1 MGVDMVATTTASEL
15 LESLR
20 AVLRAGRAVQQARA
34 DDLHTAPAALLGVL
48 DREGAQR
55 MGRLAERLD
64 VDPSVVS
71 RQVAGLIQAGLVS
84 RRPDPDD
91 GRASL
96 LELTPTGTDCL
107 ARHRDRWAA
116 WLGRAVADW
125 DEADAATLTAL
136 LDRLHDDVRA
146 RLFAPGTEN
155 EKEEVL
161 DHVR

>member
-1 MGVDMVATTTASEL
+1 MVATTTASEL

-20 AVLRAGRAVQQARA
+20 AVLRAGRAVRQARA

-48 DREGAQR
+48 DRGGAQR
-55 MGRLAERLD
+55 MGRLAEHLD

-71 RQVAGLIQAGLVS
+71 RQVAALIQAGMVS

-96 LELTPTGTDCL
+96 LELTPTGADCL
-107 ARHRDRWAA
+107 VRHRDRWAA
-116 WLGRAVADW
+116 WLDRVVADW
-125 DEADAATLTAL
+125 AEADVTAL
-136 LDRLHDDVRA
+136 AGLLNRLSDDVRA
-146 RLFAPGTEN
+146 HLCAPEN